1 MPADPLPS
9 EKDENLRSAEVT
21 EGADRAPHRS
31 LFRAA
36 GLSDEEIHN
45 PHIGIANSWNE
56 IVPGHVHLDELA
68 EYVKEG
74 VREAGGTPLEFNTIA
89 VDDGIAMGHEGM
101 RSSLP
106 SREVIADSVE
116 LMANAHQFDGIV
128 ALASC
133 DKIVPGM
140 LMAIA
145 RLDIPAIVVTG
156 GHMAAG
162 EHEGEPVDLV
172 DVFEGVSQHAE
183 GEMDDDE
190 LYQLEC
196 TACPGEGSC
205 AGMFTANTMACV
217 TETLGLSWT
226 ECATHGAT
234 DERKFEIARQS
245 GRQIL
250 DLVERDIRPSEFLTR
265 ESFENAVTVDLAL
278 GGSTNTMLHL
288 PAIAQEAGLDL
299 TLTDFEEIAE
309 RTPHLAHM
317 SPAGPWR
324 MEHLRD
330 DGGLPALYHRIDDL
344 LNLDTPTVDGRTI
357 GGRMGDRQPSG
368 QVIRERDNPV
378 HEVGGLAVLR
388 GNLAP
393 EGSVVKAGA
402 MDDSMRQFEGR
413 ARVYESQQA
422 MLQAYDDGE
431 IEQGDVVV
439 IRYEG
444 PKGGPG
450 MPEMLE
456 PTSKI
461 SGSPTLSGEVA
472 LLTDGRFSG
481 GTRGAAIGH
490 ISPEAAAGGPI
501 ALVEED
507 DTIRIDVDAG
517 ELTLAVSQD
526 ELQRRAAEWEPPT
539 IEANGVI
546 ERFAALAT
554 SAATGGVLEAPDH
567 TAPAIQLEGPSDRTA
582 TGDD

>member
-1 MPADPLPS
+1 MHPA
-9 EKDENLRSAEVT
+9 KDEGLRSAEVT

-36 GLSDEEIHN
+36 GLSDEEIHS
-45 PHIGIANSWNE
+45 PHVGIANSWNE

-68 EYVKEG
+68 EHVKAG

-116 LMANAHQFDGIV
+116 LMANAHQFDGLV

-156 GHMAAG
+156 GHMQAG
-162 EHEGEPVDLV
+162 EFEDEPADLV
-172 DVFEGVSQHAE
+172 TVFEGVSQYEE
-183 GEMDDDE
+183 GELSE
-190 LYQLEC
+190 EQLYQLEC
-196 TACPGEGSC
+196 SACPGEGSC

-226 ECATHGAT
+226 ECATYGAT
-234 DERKFEIARQS
+234 DDRKEEIARKS
-245 GRQIL
+245 GRRIL
-250 DLVERDIRPSEFLTR
+250 DLIAEDVRPSTFLTR
-265 ESFENAVTVDLAL
+265 ESFENAVAVDLAL

-299 TLTDFEEIAE
+299 TLTDFEEIAAE
-309 RTPHLAHM
+309 TPHLAHM

-330 DGGLPALYHRIDDL
+330 DGGLPALYQRIDDL
-344 LNLDTPTVDGRTI
+344 LFLDAPTVDGRTI
-357 GGRMGDRQPSG
+357 GGRMGDRTPG
-368 QVIRERDNPV
+368 GEVIRERENAV
-378 HEVGGLAVLR
+378 HEEGGLAVLR

-393 EGSVVKAGA
+393 DGAVVKAGA
-402 MDDSMRQFEGR
+402 MDDDMRQFEGH
-413 ARVYESQQA
+413 ARVFESQRA
-422 MLQAYDDGE
+422 MLAAYDDGV
-431 IEQGDVVV
+431 IEPGDFVV

-461 SGSPTLSGEVA
+461 SGSPRLSGEVA

-490 ISPEAAAGGPI
+490 VSPEAAAGGPI
-501 ALVEED
+501 ALVEEGD
-507 DTIRIDVDAG
+507 RIRIDVDAG
-517 ELTLAVSQD
+517 ELSLDVPRA
-526 ELQRRAAEWEPPT
+526 ELRERAADWEPPT
-539 IEANGVI
+539 VEAEGTL

-554 SAATGGVLEAPDH
+554 SAATGGVLDVPEWDAPEIQFGD
-567 TAPAIQLEGPSDRTA
+567 AGVEPAA
-582 TGDD
+582 GDD

>member
-1 MPADPLPS
+1 MADSPK
-9 EKDENLRSAEVT
+9 EGLRSAEVT

-36 GLSDEEIHN
+36 GLSDEEIHS

-74 VREAGGTPLEFNTIA
+74 VRDAGGTPLEFNTIA

-156 GHMAAG
+156 GHMQAG
-162 EHEGEPVDLV
+162 EFDGEPADLV
-172 DVFEGVSQHAE
+172 DVFEGVSQYEE
-183 GEMDDDE
+183 GELSDEE

-196 TACPGEGSC
+196 SACPSEGSC

-234 DERKFEIARQS
+234 DQRKFEIARES

-250 DLVERDIRPSEFLTR
+250 DLVEKDVRPSDFLTR
-265 ESFENAVTVDLAL
+265 ESFENAVAVDLAL
-278 GGSTNTMLHL
+278 GGSTNTMLHI
-288 PAIAQEAGLDL
+288 PAIAQEAGLDI
-299 TLTDFEEIAE
+299 TLTDFEEIAA

-324 MEHLRD
+324 MEHLRE
-330 DGGLPALYHRIDDL
+330 DGGLPALYRRIEDL
-344 LNLDTPTVDGRTI
+344 LHLDRPTVDDKTI
-357 GGRMGDRQPSG
+357 GQRLEDGKESSEVIQP
-368 QVIRERDNPV
+368 RDDPV
-378 HEVGGLAVLR
+378 HEEGGLSVLR

-393 EGSVVKAGA
+393 NGAVVKSGA
-402 MDDSMRQFEGR
+402 MDEAMHQFEGR
-413 ARVYESQQA
+413 ARVFESQQA
-422 MLQAYDDGE
+422 MLDAYDDGA
-431 IEQGDVVV
+431 IEPGDFVV

-461 SGSPTLSGEVA
+461 SGSPRLSGEVA

-490 ISPEAAAGGPI
+490 VSPEAAAGGPI
-501 ALVEED
+501 ALVED
-507 DTIRIDVDAG
+507 GDTIRIDVDAG
-517 ELTLAVSQD
+517 ELTLDVSD
-526 ELQRRAAEWEPPT
+526 EKLRERATEWEPPE
-539 IEANGVI
+539 IDARGNI
-546 ERFAALAT
+546 ERFAAMAT
-554 SAATGGVLEAPDH
+554 SAATGGVLEVPEMPAPTMQGFESD
-567 TAPAIQLEGPSDRTA
+567 TPSTGV
-582 TGDD
+582 GDD

>member
-1 MPADPLPS
+1 MQPS
-9 EKDENLRSAEVT
+9 KDDGLRSAEVT

-36 GLSDEEIHN
+36 GLSDEEIHS
-45 PHIGIANSWNE
+45 PHVGIANSWNE
-56 IVPGHVHLDELA
+56 IVPGHVHLDDLA

-116 LMANAHQFDGIV
+116 LMANAHQFDGLV

-156 GHMAAG
+156 GHMQAG
-162 EHEGEPVDLV
+162 EFEDEPADLV
-172 DVFEGVSQHAE
+172 TVFEGVSRYEE
-183 GEMDDDE
+183 GELGDEE

-196 TACPGEGSC
+196 SACPGEGSC

-226 ECATHGAT
+226 ECATYGAT
-234 DERKFEIARQS
+234 DDRKREIARES

-250 DLVERDIRPSEFLTR
+250 DLVERDVRPSTFLTR
-265 ESFENAVTVDLAL
+265 ESFENAVAVDLAL

-288 PAIAQEAGLDL
+288 PAIAREAGLNL
-299 TLTDFEEIAE
+299 TLTDFEEIAAE
-309 RTPHLAHM
+309 TPHLAHM

-330 DGGLPALYHRIDDL
+330 DGGLPALYQRIEDL
-344 LNLDTPTVDGRTI
+344 LHLDAPTVDGRTI
-357 GGRMGDRQPSG
+357 GGRMADRRPG
-368 QVIRERDNPV
+368 GEVVRERENPV
-378 HEVGGLAVLR
+378 HEEGGLAVLR

-393 EGSVVKAGA
+393 EGAVVKAGA
-402 MDDSMRQFEGR
+402 MDDSMRRFEGR
-413 ARVYESQQA
+413 ARVFESQRE
-422 MLQAYDDGE
+422 MLDAYDDGD
-431 IEQGDVVV
+431 IERGDVVV

-444 PKGGPG
+444 PRGGPG

-461 SGSPTLSGEVA
+461 SGSPRLASEVA

-490 ISPEAAAGGPI
+490 VSPEAAAGGPI
-501 ALVEED
+501 ALVEEG

-517 ELTLAVSQD
+517 ELTLDVPEA
-526 ELQRRAAEWEPPT
+526 ELRERAADWEPPT
-539 IEANGVI
+539 VAAEGVL

-554 SAATGGVLEAPDH
+554 SAATGGVLEVPDWDAPTIQFGAGATD
-567 TAPAIQLEGPSDRTA
+567 TASSD
-582 TGDD
+582 D

>member
-1 MPADPLPS
+1 MPSDTPDTT
-9 EKDENLRSAEVT
+9 KDEGLRSAEVT
-21 EGADRAPHRS
+21 EGVDRAPHRS

-68 EYVKEG
+68 GHVKEG

-156 GHMAAG
+156 GHMEAG
-162 EHEGEPVDLV
+162 EYDGKTVDLV
-172 DVFEGVSQHAE
+172 DVFEGVSQYEE
-183 GEMDDDE
+183 GEMSDDE

-196 TACPGEGSC
+196 TACPSEGSC

-226 ECATHGAT
+226 ECATYGAT
-234 DERKFEIARQS
+234 DERKADIAFKS
-245 GRQIL
+245 GKRIL
-250 DLVERDIRPSEFLTR
+250 DLVERDVRPSEFLTP
-265 ESFENAVTVDLAL
+265 ESFENAVAVDLAL

-299 TLTDFEEIAE
+299 TLTDFEEIAA

-344 LNLDTPTVDGRTI
+344 LHLDTPTVDGRTI
-357 GGRMGDRQPSG
+357 GGRMGDRQPGG
-368 QVIRERDNPV
+368 QVIRERDDPV
-378 HEVGGLAVLR
+378 HEEGGLAVLR

-393 EGSVVKAGA
+393 SGSVVKAGA
-402 MDDSMRQFEGR
+402 MDNSMRQFEGQ

-490 ISPEAAAGGPI
+490 VSPEAAAGGPI
-501 ALVEED
+501 ALVKEGD
-507 DTIRIDVDAG
+507 PIRIDVDAG
-517 ELTLAVSQD
+517 ELTLDVPLD
-526 ELQRRAAEWEPPT
+526 ELQRRAADWEPPA
-539 IEANGVI
+539 IEATGVL
-546 ERFAALAT
+546 ERFATLAT
-554 SAATGGVLEAPDH
+554 SAATGGVLEAPDL
-567 TAPAIQLEGPSDRTA
+567 AALEIQFETA
-582 TGDD
+582 TEDPTVGDD

>member
-1 MPADPLPS
+1 MADSPN
-9 EKDENLRSAEVT
+9 EDLRSAEVT

-162 EHEGEPVDLV
+162 EFEDEPADLV
-172 DVFEGVSQHAE
+172 TVFEGVSQHEE
-183 GEMDDDE
+183 GEMTDEE
-190 LYQLEC
+190 LYELEC
-196 TACPGEGSC
+196 SACPGEGSC

-234 DERKFEIARQS
+234 DDRKFEIARES

-250 DLVERDIRPSEFLTR
+250 DLVKQDVRPSDFLTR
-265 ESFENAVTVDLAL
+265 EAFENAVAVDLAL
-278 GGSTNTMLHL
+278 GGSTNTMLHI
-288 PAIAQEAGLDL
+288 PAIAQEAGLDI

-324 MEHLRD
+324 MEHLRE
-330 DGGLPALYHRIDDL
+330 DGGLPALYQRIDDL
-344 LNLDTPTVDGRTI
+344 LHLDRPTIDEKTI
-357 GGRMGDRQPSG
+357 GERMESGDAPG
-368 QVIRERDNPV
+368 EVIQSRDDPV
-378 HEVGGLAVLR
+378 HEEGGLSVLR

-393 EGSVVKAGA
+393 EGAVVKSGA
-402 MDDSMRQFEGR
+402 MDEDMHNFEGR
-413 ARVYESQQA
+413 ARVFESQQA
-422 MLQAYDDGE
+422 MLAAYDEGN
-431 IEQGDVVV
+431 IEPGDFVV

-461 SGSPTLSGEVA
+461 SGSPRLSGEVA

-490 ISPEAAAGGPI
+490 ASPEAAAGGPI
-501 ALVEED
+501 ALVEEG
-507 DTIRIDVDAG
+507 DTIRIDVDEG
-517 ELTLAVSQD
+517 VLSLDVSNEELR
-526 ELQRRAAEWEPPT
+526 ERASEWEPPELDAT
-539 IEANGVI
+539 GNL

-554 SAATGGVLEAPDH
+554 SAATGGVLEVPDLP
-567 TAPAIQLEGPSDRTA
+567 TPSIQVPDETTGA
-582 TGDD
+582 TSADD